1 MVVVRFHDGM
11 FDGAHHVPTLD
22 SMLTVSVIIPAF
34 NSAKYLG
41 EAIRSVLEQSHAP
54 SEIVVV
60 DDGSLDDTR
69 EIAQKYPVKY
79 IHQENAGPSA
89 ARNTG
94 ISNSNGELV
103 AFLDADDLWIPH
115 KLAVQLKA
123 FKEHPE
129 AGFSFSTI
137 WNLYN
142 GDNPSISKAPYYPPQ
157 LESWVR
163 EIGSSE
169 DDACGSVYELLL
181 HKNCVA
187 TSSMVVRRSLIE
199 QAGVFDERL
208 RGSEDYDYWIRLARL
223 SPAVFI
229 KQPISRYRIV
239 DDGLSGAW
247 QSRFDRFYDTSI
259 GVVEA
264 HMNAFPSMMVRR
276 ALGAAL
282 ADYAFYCLTV
292 GRIADAWTLSRRSL
306 CTYPTAQGFKTF
318 FEANMPRMYAL
329 FSFIA
334 HLGRTP
340 PSSS

>member
-1 MVVVRFHDGM
+1 M
-11 FDGAHHVPTLD
+11 A
-22 SMLTVSVIIPAF
+22 TVSVVIPAF
-34 NSAKYLG
+34 NSAKYIG
-41 EAIRSVLEQSHAP
+41 EAIQSVLDQSQLP

-60 DDGSLDDTR
+60 DDGSTDNTR
-69 EIAQKYPVKY
+69 EVAQKYPVKY
-79 IHQENAGPSA
+79 IHQGNAGPSA

-94 ISNSNGELV
+94 ISNSNGEFV

-115 KLAVQLKA
+115 KLAIQLKA

-129 AGFSFSTI
+129 AGFSFSTV
-137 WNLYN
+137 WNLYT

-157 LESWVR
+157 LESWLR
-163 EIGSSE
+163 ETGSSGE
-169 DDACGSVYELLL
+169 GACGSAYELLL

-199 QAGVFDERL
+199 QAGVFDVRL
-208 RGSEDYDYWIRLARL
+208 RGCEDYDYWIRLARL

-229 KQPISRYRIV
+229 KQPTSRYRIV
-239 DDGLSGAW
+239 DDGLSGMW
-247 QSRFDRFYDTSI
+247 QARFDRFYDTAI
-259 GVVEA
+259 RVVEA

-282 ADYAFYCLTV
+282 ADYACYCLTV
-292 GRIADAWTLSRRSL
+292 GRIPDAWALSRRGL

-329 FSFIA
+329 LSSVA

-340 PSSS
+340 PK